1 MGMYTAQIK
10 AQNMAHW
17 MRTNPGKS
25 SFDYY
30 NRPTPAKP
38 HECGSFNNQRKDYR
52 TECLKRGYNVW

>member
-1 MGMYTAQIK
+1 MGMYTEQIK
-10 AQNMAHW
+10 AQNKAHW

-38 HECGSFNNQRKDYR
+38 HECGSFNNQRADYR